1 MKDLLAHPKT
11 IQNLNNIID
20 VPANAIGISGELGA
34 GRGYLAQIL
43 IAQILDIKDPTAYP
57 YYMRIDSLEDKK
69 GINDIREVQNFLK
82 LTVPGSNK
90 YKRAVLIEHIDK
102 LGHEAQNALLKTL
115 EEPPVDTIILIT
127 YRSKSTILPTISS
140 RVQEL
145 RVLPVDQTTAIT
157 KLEKPQTE
165 IIRAF
170 HISEGQAGLLSALLN
185 EDLDHPLKQ
194 GIESSKEL
202 LRASKYQR
210 LVMVDKIIKSDKP
223 SPDILLDGLHRLI
236 RASYKNSVTN
246 DTNVESNL
254 ARLLLIDQAIS
265 DLSNNVQAKIVFN
278 RLFAS
283 L

>member
-20 VPANAIGISGELGA
+20 IPANAIGISGELGA

-43 IAQILDIKDPTAYP
+43 IAQILDIKDPNAYP

-145 RVLPVDQTTAIT
+145 RVLPVDQATAIT

-210 LVMVDKIIKSDKP
+210 LIMVDKIIKSDKP

>member
-43 IAQILDIKDPTAYP
+43 IAQILDIKDPNAYP

-145 RVLPVDQTTAIT
+145 RVLPVDQATAIT

-210 LVMVDKIIKSDKP
+210 LIMVDKIIKSDKP

-246 DTNVESNL
+246 DTNVEPNL

-278 RLFAS
+278 RLFAG